1 MASGKRK
8 LPELENK
15 KSFIRI
21 SLADRERD
29 EKDTSFAAGGIFVKD
44 KKKNGHGQ
52 FVQLAA
58 SIAMASI
65 SPISSSSG
73 FAMSMT

>member
-8 LPELENK
+8 FPELENK

-44 KKKNGHGQ
+44 KK
-52 FVQLAA
+52 
-58 SIAMASI
+58 
-65 SPISSSSG
+65 
-73 FAMSMT
+73 